1 MDRSLYVMMSG
12 AKETLQA
19 QTTVSNNLA
28 NVNTTAF
35 KADLEQF
42 RSMPVFGP
50 GYPSRIYSLAERPAV
65 DMGSGPLRTTGRSL
79 DVAID
84 GKGWMA
90 VQAPQGGDAYTR
102 RGDLRLTPEGLL
114 QSGDGLLVLGENGPI
129 AVPPAQ
135 KIDIASD
142 GTISVVPLGEKPNV
156 LVVVDRIKLVRPD
169 PKRLEKGIDGLVR
182 LKGGGVSPPDAQATL
197 TSGSLERS
205 NVNTV
210 EALVDMIE
218 LARRYELQVK
228 MMKTTKDDA
237 DATAQLLRMG

>member
-90 VQAPQGGDAYTR
+90 VQAPQGGEAYTR

-197 TSGSLERS
+197 TSGSLEGS